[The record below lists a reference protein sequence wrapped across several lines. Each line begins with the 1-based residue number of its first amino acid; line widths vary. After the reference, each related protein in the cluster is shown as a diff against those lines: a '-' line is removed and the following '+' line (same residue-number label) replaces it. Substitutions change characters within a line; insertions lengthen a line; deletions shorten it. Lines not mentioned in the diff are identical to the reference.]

1 MNGRPETVKPNL
13 KVVTFCMH
21 WNPFWCVSDSAVD
34 QLRKT
39 FPNISFVKA
48 GDQQQLLR
56 EMEGAEIFFGYDLNP
71 EALASAKQLKWI
83 HAPAANVYQ
92 FIRPDIRERKITLTN
107 ARGMH
112 ATVISEQVIGS
123 MLVFS
128 RRFMDCW
135 KFQQEHHYS
144 QPELLSAQPPL
155 SELHGKTIVI
165 LGLGSIGREIARL
178 SKAFGMRVIA
188 SKKNIQGSYGNVDML
203 YSSAEFRKALPEA
216 DYLVISMARTPDT
229 DSLLGQQELSML
241 KTECVIVNIAR
252 AKIIDQQAL
261 LRVLKEKKIRGAAL
275 DVFEQE
281 PLPTN
286 SELYTLPNV
295 FLTPHTAGV
304 ATREHWP
311 RMIRLFTENLHR
323 YLSGQPLMNVV
334 DLMAGY

>member
-1 MNGRPETVKPNL
+1 VKA
-13 KVVTFCMH
+13 KIKIVTFCTH
-21 WNPFWCVSDSAVD
+21 WNPFWCVPDSALD
-34 QLRKT
+34 ELREI
-39 FPNISFVKA
+39 FPDVSFVKA
-48 GDQQQLLR
+48 DNQQQLIR
-56 EMEGAEIFFGYDLNP
+56 EMENAEIFFGYDLNP

-83 HAPAANVYQ
+83 HVPAANVYQ
-92 FIRPDIRERKITLTN
+92 FIRPDLRERKITLTN

-144 QPELLSAQPPL
+144 QPEMLSMQPPL
-155 SELHGKTIVI
+155 SELHGKTVVI

-188 SKKNIQGSYGNVDML
+188 SKKNIQGTYENVNVL
-203 YSSAEFRKALPEA
+203 YSSTDFRKALPEA

-241 KTECVIVNIAR
+241 KTQCVIINIAR
-252 AKIIDQQAL
+252 ARIIDQQAL
-261 LRVLKEKKIRGAAL
+261 LQVLKEKKIRGAAL
-275 DVFEQE
+275 DVFEKE
-281 PLPTN
+281 PLPSD
-286 SELYTLPNV
+286 SELFSLPNV

-311 RMIRLFTENLHR
+311 RMIQLFIENLHR
-323 YLSGQPLMNVV
+323 YLLGKPLTNVV